1 MQYIHWNKR
10 PYIHAGAVRRKDI
23 FIWFITLFRLIHEQL
38 ASWDRREWGRLVLS
52 SVTLYSMILR
62 NRERVAKRGQERER
76 EKRNWVVLLFFCGH
90 APMPQISKSV
100 NWTQQ
105 RHTWVVSYT
114 DHSQCKIR
122 KERRGFK
129 WKWSGDRVLSQDPLY
144 DKLYIMQYGK
154 KL

>member
-23 FIWFITLFRLIHEQL
+23 FIWFITLFHLIHEQL

-76 EKRNWVVLLFFCGH
+76 EKRNWVVLLFFVGMLQCHKYQSLLTGH
-90 APMPQISKSV
+90 NKDIPEWYHTLTTV
-100 NWTQQ
+100 NA
-105 RHTWVVSYT
+105 R
-114 DHSQCKIR
+114 
-122 KERRGFK
+122 
-129 WKWSGDRVLSQDPLY
+129 
-144 DKLYIMQYGK
+144 YGK
-154 KL
+154 REEALNENGVETGCCLRIHCMINYT